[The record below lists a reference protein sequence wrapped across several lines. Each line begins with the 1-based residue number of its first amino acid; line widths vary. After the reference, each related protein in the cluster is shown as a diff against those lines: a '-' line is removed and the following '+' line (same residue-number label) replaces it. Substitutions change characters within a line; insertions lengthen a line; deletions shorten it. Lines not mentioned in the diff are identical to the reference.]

1 MIGVGVQC
9 DRHDAAC
16 RHIEAMNHH
25 WARGLREPLSHN
37 AVHRGAVVL
46 SWYAEHTSRLVH
58 NSYVVIVIDNVQLV
72 VVVISR
78 FRTVRV
84 YIQPLEHPLQY
95 GLAPALAGWAEGTIM
110 SYDILW

>member
-1 MIGVGVQC
+1 
-9 DRHDAAC
+9 
-16 RHIEAMNHH
+16 MNHH

-37 AVHRGAVVL
+37 AVHRVTVVL

-95 GLAPALAGWAEGTIM
+95 WLAPALAGWAEGTIV